1 MFISSPYRQALVEL
15 KEKRYHNL
23 IKLCTREIDQ
33 ESGGDDSGSESRVA
47 EARLLRASM
56 YLLRGES
63 DKAMHDFDTLLKMKD
78 VSKKVWKRLFL
89 AVGVCQ
95 HDVFVVPVHV
105 SRWLVVTLVEQVAHF
120 TLRSFMFSLVR
131 FLQCARSCLPSSLQC
146 ARSCL
151 PRSLQCARSCLR
163 RSLQCARSCLPD
175 SLQCAH
181 QARQPHHADG
191 QRGGSVERL
200 CGGRA

>member
-89 AVGVCQ
+89 AVGVLTGCTMCLLCRCMCL
-95 HDVFVVPVHV
+95 DG
-105 SRWLVVTLVEQVAHF
+105 WC
-120 TLRSFMFSLVR
+120 LRSWSK
-131 FLQCARSCLPSSLQC
+131 SHI
-146 ARSCL
+146 
-151 PRSLQCARSCLR
+151 
-163 RSLQCARSCLPD
+163 
-175 SLQCAH
+175 LQCAH
-181 QARQPHHADG
+181 YVQSGTFAAVCSFMFAKLIAVCSFMFATFAAVCSFMFARFAAVYSFMFA
-191 QRGGSVERL
+191 RFAAVRSSSAAASSCR
-200 CGGRA
+200 RAKRRKR